1 MRTIPVALPLPGP
14 RPTPVLGWR
23 GNVVQFLRDQI
34 RYLTHARRYGELVGF
49 AEGFAGLVMTFSPA
63 CTRQLLTDPDLF
75 YSNPFVQSP
84 PDTALRRLTVG
95 LLSMNGPQHRQMRK
109 LIMPAFHRKAVE
121 SYAAAMVALTEE
133 LLGGWHVGQQFDLAR
148 AMQRLTLFIAS
159 RALYGLDAVEATE
172 RIGGMLRRWLALH
185 EAPLTM
191 LLPYDRP
198 GLTYRRLLRAS
209 EQFEALFRELI
220 AWKRRNLDGQ
230 HDVLA
235 MLLHAR
241 DEHGAPLSDAEL
253 VGQASILL
261 NAGHETTSNALTW
274 TLFLLAQHPHVLSD
288 LRDEVRGVLRGS
300 PPTPAQLARLPLL
313 DRVIRESM
321 RLLPPVCYSFRV
333 STAPFQMGP
342 YEFGRGTGLFFSQY
356 TTHHDPELYAD
367 PQRFLPQ
374 RWETIDPSPYEYL
387 PFGAGPRMC
396 IGATFAM
403 MEIKIVLS
411 MLVQRFTLAVQP
423 NARIDRQ
430 IKITL
435 SPKYGMPVQVGPPD
449 CAPAPGRV
457 RGNVREM
464 VALPS

>member
-1 MRTIPVALPLPGP
+1 MRTTAMRLHIPGP
-14 RPTPVLGWR
+14 RPVPVLGWR

-34 RYLTHARRYGELVGF
+34 HYLTHARRYGDLVGL
-49 AEGFAGLVMTFSPA
+49 ADGFAGLVMTFNPA
-63 CTRQLLTDPDLF
+63 YTRQLLTDPDLF

-84 PDTALRRLTVG
+84 PDTALRHLTVG
-95 LLSMNGPQHRQMRK
+95 LLSMNGPQHRQTRK
-109 LIMPAFHRKAVE
+109 LLMPAFHRKAVE
-121 SYAAAMVALTEE
+121 AYAADMIALTEE
-133 LLGGWHVGQQFDLAR
+133 MLGGWQLGQQFDLSR
-148 AMQRLTLFIAS
+148 AMQHLTLRIAS
-159 RALYGLDAVEATE
+159 TALYGLPAGPTTA
-172 RIGGMLRRWLALH
+172 RIGDMLRRWLALH

-198 GLTYRRLLRAS
+198 GTTYRRLLRAS
-209 EQFEALFRELI
+209 EQFEALFMELI
-220 AWKRRNLDGQ
+220 SWKRRNLDSQ

-235 MLLHAR
+235 MLLQAH
-241 DEHGAPLSDAEL
+241 DENGAPLSDAEL

-274 TLFLLAQHPHVLSD
+274 TLFLLAQHPHVLQD
-288 LRDEVRGVLRGS
+288 VRDEVQSVLHNS
-300 PPTPAQLARLPLL
+300 PPTLAQLAQLPLL
-313 DRVIRESM
+313 ERVIKESM
-321 RLLPPVCYSFRV
+321 RVLPPVCYSFRV

-356 TTHHDPELYAD
+356 TTHHDPELYAE

-403 MEIKIVLS
+403 LEIKIVLS
-411 MLVQRFTLAVQP
+411 MIVQRFTLAVQP
-423 NARIDRQ
+423 NARIDQQ

-435 SPKYGMPVQVGPPD
+435 SPRHGMPVQVMPLD
-449 CAPAPGRV
+449 CVPAAARV

-464 VALPS
+464 VALP